1 MSLSL
6 FPDQEEEVPTPI
18 ATESLEEETP
28 MCSNSDHVVFVIHVS
43 ITHTYGTR
51 SQDSQVIRLLGHWPS
66 KAIKCGIM
74 YSITNMIFLT
84 ISKPSNM
91 ACSSKIV
98 SRFPSCLAFLKGVG
112 LLISSVQKVQS
123 LRDTMRQVLQTRM
136 PGQEMQIKMIP
147 IEWHRHI
154 HQETDP
160 AIHRILPKSIPTLR
174 MIETD
179 YLADVLYYFSPNRGE
194 SILRHVTQEFNAAY
208 DLFMKE
214 QPNFCGKI
222 AILGYSLGGLIS
234 WDMLSHQRDVSD
246 PVEMEH
252 QRRFDVQVPRLD
264 FMPDYLFGMGC
275 PVAGLL
281 VARNQDPRH
290 YHPDD
295 SVVFENIYHPYDPLA
310 FRIEPL
316 LNEEFT
322 HTPAVT
328 VEKAQPSSGS
338 LLGYLSS
345 AVWQFFG
352 SAALGEPR
360 PASEISRRASA
371 GDILIT
377 RKDRDFL
384 MLQRS
389 NSMPDLGKEKLKPM
403 LSQQEDEDDDN
414 ASDTASSCSSC
425 ESSPPA
431 TPLPE
436 EEKEARPWSMDKGRR
451 FDYEL
456 TPETGVMSNEYILGL
471 SAHFSYW
478 TNKDMLWHIFCRM
491 ENI

>member
-1 MSLSL
+1 MFFETTGL
-6 FPDQEEEVPTPI
+6 FSPELVSEVHSSDQEEVPSPI

-28 MCSNSDHVVFVIHVS
+28 MCSNSDHVVFVIHG
-43 ITHTYGTR
+43 IGQQTEQYGVWE
-51 SQDSQVIRLLGHWPS
+51 Q
-66 KAIKCGIM
+66 
-74 YSITNMIFLT
+74 NM
-84 ISKPSNM
+84 
-91 ACSSKIV
+91 
-98 SRFPSCLAFLKGVG
+98 
-112 LLISSVQKVQS
+112 QS
-123 LRDTMRQVLQTRM
+123 LRDTMHQVLQARM
-136 PGQEMQIKMIP
+136 PGQQMQIKMIP

-174 MIETD
+174 MIETE

-208 DLFMKE
+208 DTFMKE

-234 WDMLSHQRDVSD
+234 WDMLSHQRVLSD
-246 PVEMEH
+246 PVEIEH
-252 QRRFDVQVPRLD
+252 QNRFDVQVPRLD

-371 GDILIT
+371 GDILIS

-384 MLQRS
+384 KLQRS
-389 NSMPDLGKEKLKPM
+389 NSMPDLGQEELKPM
-403 LSQQEDEDDDN
+403 LPQQDDDEE
-414 ASDTASSCSSC
+414 SDTASSC

-436 EEKEARPWSMDKGRR
+436 EKGQPWSMDKGRR

>member
-1 MSLSL
+1 MFFETTGLYSPELVSVMYSS
-6 FPDQEEEVPTPI
+6 DQEEDSSPV
-18 ATESLEEETP
+18 ATQSLEEETP
-28 MCSNSDHVVFVIHVS
+28 MCSNSDHVVFVIHG
-43 ITHTYGTR
+43 IGQQTEQYGMFE
-51 SQDSQVIRLLGHWPS
+51 Q
-66 KAIKCGIM
+66 
-74 YSITNMIFLT
+74 NM
-84 ISKPSNM
+84 
-91 ACSSKIV
+91 
-98 SRFPSCLAFLKGVG
+98 
-112 LLISSVQKVQS
+112 QS

-208 DLFMKE
+208 DTFMKE

-234 WDMLSHQRDVSD
+234 WDMLAHQRTVID
-246 PVEMEH
+246 PVELEH
-252 QRRFDVQVPRLD
+252 QSRFDVKVPRLD

-322 HTPAVT
+322 DTPAVT
-328 VEKAQPSSGS
+328 VERAQPSSGS

-360 PASEISRRASA
+360 SASEISRRASA
-371 GDILIT
+371 GDILIS
-377 RKDRDFL
+377 RKDQDFL

-389 NSMPDLGKEKLKPM
+389 NSMPDLAKEKLKPM
-403 LSQQEDEDDDN
+403 LSQHQEDDN

-436 EEKEARPWSMDKGRR
+436 EEKVRPWTMDKGRR